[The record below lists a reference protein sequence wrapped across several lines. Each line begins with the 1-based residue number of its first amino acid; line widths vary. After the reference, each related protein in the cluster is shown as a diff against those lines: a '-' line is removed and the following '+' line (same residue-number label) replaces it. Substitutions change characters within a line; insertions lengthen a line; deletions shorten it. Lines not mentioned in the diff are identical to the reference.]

1 MCQVLVL
8 ETLDDLRVGEQ
19 HHCSELLARACQR
32 DLVEIGQRH
41 DQADVVLLDERAQS
55 RNVVRVVH
63 PRDKGVLVG
72 VVERR
77 CERVGI
83 RCNGC
88 GAGSAE
94 RAHDVHALPGTR
106 EENGRHGGQYSRNGR
121 LASAEAARIEAT
133 TTRVRPG
140 SLSTA

>member
-1 MCQVLVL
+1 MQKKGL
-8 ETLDDLRVGEQ
+8 
-19 HHCSELLARACQR
+19 S
-32 DLVEIGQRH
+32 LVEIGQRH
-41 DQADVVLLDERAQS
+41 DQADVVLLDKRTQS
-55 RNVVRVVH
+55 RNVIRVVH
-63 PRDKGVLVG
+63 PRDKRVLVG

-77 CERVGI
+77 CKWVGVD
-83 RCNGC
+83 CNGC

-94 RAHDVHALPGTR
+94 RAHDVHTLPGTC

-133 TTRVRPG
+133 MRRVRPG

>member
-1 MCQVLVL
+1 MHLSPECL
-8 ETLDDLRVGEQ
+8 TLDELRVWEQ
-19 HHCSELLARACQR
+19 HHCSELLARPCQR

-41 DQADVVLLDERAQS
+41 DQADVVPLDERAQS
-55 RNVVRVVH
+55 RDVIRVVH
-63 PRDKGVLVG
+63 PRDKRVIVS

-77 CERVGI
+77 CKRVGVDGN
-83 RCNGC
+83 CC

-94 RAHDVHALPGTR
+94 RAHDVHALPGTC